1 MFFLWV
7 ETLPDQKRQSLFPNS
22 RVCACVWG
30 GGIRMRERI
39 LDLFHSFIGMANK
52 SIWNCKPNNVANF
65 N

>member
-30 GGIRMRERI
+30 GGGGDQDARADFRSVSQ
-39 LDLFHSFIGMANK
+39 FHWYG
-52 SIWNCKPNNVANF
+52 
-65 N
+65 

>member
-1 MFFLWV
+1 MC
-7 ETLPDQKRQSLFPNS
+7 
-22 RVCACVWG
+22 VCVCG
-30 GGIRMRERI
+30 GGGGGGEIRMRERI